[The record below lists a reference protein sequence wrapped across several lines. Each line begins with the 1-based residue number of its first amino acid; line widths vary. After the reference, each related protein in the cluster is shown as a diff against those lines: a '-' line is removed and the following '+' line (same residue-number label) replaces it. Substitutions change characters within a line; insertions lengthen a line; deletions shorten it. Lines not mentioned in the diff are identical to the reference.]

1 MWPLLCC
8 IHIEPQVVF
17 PLALTYGRSKPTDLN
32 FLRDSINEL
41 NHVVENGIQ
50 VHDVHVACKLRAVIC
65 DAPAKAFAKCIK
77 QFNGNYGCDHCELK
91 GERLDGKKRQL
102 FLQTEDL
109 PLRTNESFRRQLQ
122 EAHHKAMTPF
132 LDLDLDM
139 ISGFPLDYMH
149 LVCLGVMRKLLFAWV
164 KGDRAVRISQQQIQ
178 QVSDALVSL
187 QPFVPDCF
195 ARKPRSLTD
204 LE

>member
-1 MWPLLCC
+1 MMHP
-8 IHIEPQVVF
+8 
-17 PLALTYGRSKPTDLN
+17 
-32 FLRDSINEL
+32 
-41 NHVVENGIQ
+41 
-50 VHDVHVACKLRAVIC
+50 
-65 DAPAKAFAKCIK
+65 AFAKCIK
-77 QFNGNYGCDHCELK
+77 QFNGNYGFDHCELK
-91 GERLDGKKRQL
+91 GERLNGKKRQL
-102 FLQTEDL
+102 SLQTENL

-122 EAHHKAMTPF
+122 EAHHKAMAPF
-132 LDLDLDM
+132 IDLDLDM
-139 ISGFPLDYMH
+139 ICGFPLDYMH

-178 QVSDALVSL
+178 QVSDVLVSL